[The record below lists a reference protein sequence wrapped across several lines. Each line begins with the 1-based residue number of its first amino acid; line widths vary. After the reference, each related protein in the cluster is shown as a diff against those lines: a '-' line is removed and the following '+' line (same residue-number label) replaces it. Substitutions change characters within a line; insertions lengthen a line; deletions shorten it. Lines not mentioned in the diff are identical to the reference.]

1 MSVPSSSPSPR
12 VLPPAVYEL
21 KKRLVERFGSHLVR
35 FMVFGSYARG
45 GHTPDSDI
53 DVLVTLAG
61 EVNPRIKEEILK
73 MAFEIELEMDV
84 LLDIKAYSE
93 RDIQE
98 TLVGATPFVENVL
111 REGYSI

>member
-61 EVNPRIKEEILK
+61 EVNPHTPLEIWDIALDLDLE
-73 MAFEIELEMDV
+73 FDVVFDVHVFSEHEI
-84 LLDIKAYSE
+84 
-93 RDIQE
+93 QN
-98 TLVGATPFVENVL
+98 TLVGATPLIEAML
-111 REGYSI
+111 SEGIPI